1 MSRLSSLHLLSV
13 ESPVQTWRAYL
24 DLWLSA
30 PLDHLSTEQGKP
42 VHRRVILFQ
51 SKIIILEPVTR
62 RCGQAKII
70 GSLCYMDP
78 RC

>member
-42 VHRRVILFQ
+42 VHRRVIFV
-51 SKIIILEPVTR
+51 SI
-62 RCGQAKII
+62 
-70 GSLCYMDP
+70 
-78 RC
+78 